1 MPAMS
6 SFHKVALVD
15 QIPPGKGKT
24 VQVAGKPIAVF
35 NVGGAFY
42 ALDNTCAHRGGSL
55 GEGTL
60 DGTMVSCPIH
70 AWQYDVTRGSTPNR
84 GTVKL
89 NRYAVKVEGMD
100 ILVDATPLA

>member
-1 MPAMS
+1 MS
-6 SFHKVALVD
+6 NFQKVAQAD
-15 QIPPGKGKT
+15 QIPPGKGKK
-24 VQVAGKPIAVF
+24 VLVAGKAIAVF
-35 NVGGAFY
+35 NVGGTLHAV
-42 ALDNTCAHRGGSL
+42 DDTCLHRGGSL

-89 NRYAVKVEGMD
+89 NRYAVKVEGAD
-100 ILVDATPLA
+100 VLLDATPLA